1 MRRPTKRTGGGVV
14 AAVLAAAL
22 TVGTAGLA
30 RPATAAVDIVVTT
43 NRDVVAD
50 DGLVSLREAVDRAN
64 RQAGPETI
72 VLAEGDLYRL
82 TRCGGLHE
90 DVNVTG
96 DLDFA
101 DVELTI
107 RGTGAT
113 IMQTCAGQRVLHA
126 LGRGSRLGLFE
137 VVIDS
142 GNVGRNPGDGEAR
155 SYGGGVRSAGSVL
168 VRNSRFERNLSPTN
182 GGALWADGRVEVLD
196 SLVVGN
202 VAGGKGA
209 GFAALGDVSVLHS
222 SIIDGVA
229 RGDGG
234 GIWAKGNV
242 YVKDS
247 TLANNSAGGSGGAI
261 RGAGVATQVFVDI
274 STLTGNSGGR
284 TGGGVTAPSV
294 SISHATVVDN
304 AAPAGANVRTD
315 SLAAV
320 RSVIALAR
328 GGVDC
333 ALGGN
338 GAAVSSGWNFSGDA
352 SCGLRHATDQ
362 QGGDPRLGALAAN
375 GGSTET
381 HLPLVGSPLLDRV
394 PVGKVECGSPLFS
407 DQRGA
412 ARPRGGGCDIGA
424 VEL

>member
-1 MRRPTKRTGGGVV
+1 MV
-14 AAVLAAAL
+14 AVLVAVLA
-22 TVGTAGLA
+22 VGAVGFPD
-30 RPATAAVDIVVTT
+30 PASAAVDIVVTT

-50 DGLVSLREAVDRAN
+50 DGLVSLREAIDQAN

-82 TRCGGLHE
+82 TRCGALHE
-90 DVNVTG
+90 DANVTG

-101 DVELTI
+101 DAELTI
-107 RGTGAT
+107 SGTGAT

-126 LGRGSRLGLFE
+126 LGRGNRLGLFE

-142 GNVGRNPGDGEAR
+142 GNVGRNPGDAETK

-168 VRNSRFERNLSPTN
+168 IRSSRFERNVSPTN
-182 GGALWADGRVEVLD
+182 GGALWADGRVDVLD

-202 VAGGKGA
+202 AAAGKGA
-209 GFAALGDVSVLHS
+209 GFAALGEVSVLRS
-222 SIIDGVA
+222 SIVDGVA

-234 GIWAKGNV
+234 AIWAKGNV
-242 YVKDS
+242 YVKES

-261 RGAGVATQVFVDI
+261 RGAGFATQVFVDI

-284 TGGGVTAPSV
+284 DGGGVTAPSV
-294 SISHATVVDN
+294 LISHATVVDN
-304 AAPAGANVRTD
+304 AAPAGANVRAD

-338 GAAVSSGWNFSGDA
+338 GVAVSSGWNFSGDA
-352 SCGLRHATDQ
+352 SCGLRHATDK
-362 QGGDPRLGALAAN
+362 QGGDPRLAALAAN
-375 GGSTET
+375 GGPTET
-381 HLPLVGSPLLDRV
+381 RLPLAGSPLLDRV
-394 PVGKVECGSPLFS
+394 PLGKAECGSPLFP
-407 DQRGA
+407 DQRGV
-412 ARPRGGGCDIGA
+412 ARPRGAACDIGA
-424 VEL
+424 AEL